1 MVRGIIYKYTSP
13 SGKSYIGQTIDEKRR
28 RQNWFSSS
36 YEYAGTA
43 INRARAKYG
52 RDAFTYAVIFTH
64 SFQTKTEAKELLNV
78 MEKYYIKKYNT
89 FANGY
94 NCDEG
99 GRGAADYKLSK
110 EARKNISLG
119 VKSWTSTSEGKKKL
133 SLAHKEVPH
142 KKGYRLQGNFIPI
155 VQLSKEGKWV
165 NEFDSITDAAIHI
178 NNNKSKC
185 SVNISSVCKGK
196 RDTAEGYKWMY
207 KDDYYKYFLHPELGN
222 IPKRVQR
229 ALDYVAK
236 LFTPKK
242 KKVYKRKYKKKEDSR
257 INRHTQQIGQYNEN
271 LELVKVWRN
280 GLEASNILGFSSAN
294 IYRSTRTL
302 GKYMGYYW
310 RKYEGQQTI
319 LPKEKRKI
327 KKPQLN
333 KKVVQM
339 NLQGE
344 ELFVFDSI
352 GDACKAVNAS
362 NRTLL
367 SRCLNGKG
375 HTAYGYKWKFL
386 NCA

>member
-36 YEYAGTA
+36 YEYTGTA

-52 RDAFTYAVIFTH
+52 RDAFTYEVIFTH

-110 EARKNISLG
+110 EARKKISLG

-133 SLAHKEVPH
+133 SLAHKGVPH

-257 INRHTQQIGQYNEN
+257 INRHAQQIGQYNEN

-319 LPKEKRKI
+319 LSKEKRKI

-375 HTAYGYKWKFL
+375 HIAYGYKWKFL